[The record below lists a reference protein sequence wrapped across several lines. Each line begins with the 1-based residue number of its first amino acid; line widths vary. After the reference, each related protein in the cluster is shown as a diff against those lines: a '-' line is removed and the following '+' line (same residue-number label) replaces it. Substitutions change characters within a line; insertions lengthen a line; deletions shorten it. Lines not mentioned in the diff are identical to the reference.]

1 MGRTKIKL
9 LKNNIQVGGIRYK
22 VNLSFLILCEW
33 LSEYTKVGR
42 ILSHIF
48 DKDTSPC
55 HHKQVQSIVYEKLFG
70 LVELFASKGK
80 ELILDF
86 KAVAF
91 GKIKSK
97 TINAKHICLL
107 SNCLSVITRIV

>member
-1 MGRTKIKL
+1 MKIKL
-9 LKNNIQVGGIRYK
+9 LKNNIQIGGIRYK

-48 DKDTSPC
+48 EKEAYPF
-55 HHKQVQSIVYEKLFG
+55 HHQQVQGLVCSKMWE
-70 LVELFASKGK
+70 LVELFAVKGK

-86 KAVAF
+86 KAVGF
-91 GKIKSK
+91 GRIKSK

-107 SNCLSVITRIV
+107 SNCLSVVTKIS